1 MRSFLFGLSAL
12 AACASTA
19 VAGSS
24 PHDRMIQIHKR
35 ANTGSGPTDVEILN
49 YALTL
54 ENLEYRFYF
63 DNLDRF
69 KTEDFVKSGYAK
81 KVHARIQQIAIQEKT
96 HALFLKG
103 ALGDAAVGR
112 CKYDFSSVTSVKS
125 FLAVA
130 RILEGVGTAA
140 YLGAAPDITDKAYL
154 AAAGSVL
161 TVEAR
166 HTSYL
171 NEVFGETGFPVPF
184 DTSLDYAQVY
194 SLAAPF
200 IVPNS
205 CGTSGSLPSAIK
217 AFPALTVVTKVPRS
231 GHTSAIKFARVPG
244 VTKYYA
250 AFLNGGQAVYR
261 EVVQGADGVQRV
273 RVPEG
278 LDGVTYVVITKS
290 NAEAP
295 NNTNTVAGPG
305 IMFL

>member
-1 MRSFLFGLSAL
+1 MRSVLLGLAAL
-12 AACASTA
+12 AATA
-19 VAGSS
+19 VASS
-24 PHDRMIQIHKR
+24 APHDRLIQLRKR
-35 ANTGSGPTDVEILN
+35 ANDPKPTDVEILT
-49 YALTL
+49 YALVL

-63 DNLDRF
+63 DNLDKFDRQA
-69 KTEDFVKSGYAK
+69 FVDAGYEK
-81 KVHARIQQIAIQEKT
+81 KIHARIQQIAIQEKT
-96 HALFLKG
+96 HALFLDG
-103 ALGDAAVGR
+103 ALGGDATIAR

-154 AAAGSVL
+154 SAAGSVL

-184 DTSLDYAQVY
+184 ETSLSYAQVY

-205 CGTSGSLPSAIK
+205 CGKSGSLPAAIK
-217 AFPALTVVTKVPRS
+217 AFPALTVVTRIPRS

-250 AFLNGGQAVYR
+250 AFLNGGQSIYR

-278 LDGVTYVVITKS
+278 LDGVTYVVITKT

-295 NNTNTVAGPG
+295 SNTNTVAGPG

>member
-1 MRSFLFGLSAL
+1 MRSVLFGLSAL
-12 AACASTA
+12 AACASA
-19 VAGSS
+19 LSS
-24 PHDRMIQIHKR
+24 TPHDRMIQLRKR
-35 ANTGSGPTDVEILN
+35 AEGSGPTDVEILN

-63 DNLDRF
+63 DNLDKFDRQA
-69 KTEDFVKSGYAK
+69 FVDAGYEK

-96 HALFLKG
+96 HALFLDG
-103 ALGDAAVGR
+103 ALGNAAVGR
-112 CKYDFSSVTSVKS
+112 CKYDFSSVNSVKS

-154 AAAGSVL
+154 AAAGSIL

-184 DTSLDYAQVY
+184 DTSLNYAQVY

-217 AFPALTVVTKVPRS
+217 AFPALTIVTKVPRS

-261 EVVQGADGVQRV
+261 EVSQGSDGVQRV

-290 NAEAP
+290 NAEEP